1 MTNKNY
7 FDTPILL
14 ISWCRPEKTLK
25 IIERMKVIKPN
36 KLYLASDGPISNDKK
51 NKKKVRLN
59 RELLND
65 KINWLCEKRILYSDI
80 NQGCKYG
87 VSNAINWFF
96 ENETEGII
104 LEDDCLPH
112 LDFFYFCRDL
122 LKIYRDDKRIW
133 SITGQNMQNNKTYGD
148 GSYYFSKY
156 SHCWGWASWRRCWEK
171 YDRDIKSWPAN
182 KEINNLKNIFEN
194 KKEIKFWS
202 RILDNLYY
210 ESRPDTWDYQ
220 WSYTCF
226 INSGLTIVP
235 NKNLIENIGFDQEA
249 THTKENFID
258 LSIEDFSV
266 FSSGLIPIKHPENI
280 IQNKKADKYTKLIC
294 YSGINLTSIEG
305 IKIFLKKLKYKIKGF
320 IFI

>member
-1 MTNKNY
+1 MINNNY

-14 ISWCRPEKTLK
+14 ISWCRPEKTQK
-25 IIERMKVIKPN
+25 IIERIKSIRPK
-36 KLYLASDGPISNDKK
+36 KLYLASDGPISNDEK
-51 NKKKVRLN
+51 NKKKVELN
-59 RELLND
+59 RALLNKEID
-65 KINWLCEKRILYSDI
+65 WLCEKKILYSDF

-122 LKIYRDDKRIW
+122 LKIYRDDERIW
-133 SITGQNMQNNKTYGD
+133 SITGQNMQNNKIHGRA
-148 GSYYFSKY
+148 SYYFSKY
-156 SHCWGWASWRRCWEK
+156 SHCWGWASWRRCWDK

-182 KEINNLKNIFEN
+182 KELHNLKNIFEN
-194 KKEIKFWS
+194 KKETKFWS
-202 RILDNLYY
+202 NILDNLYY

-220 WSYTCF
+220 WTYTCF

-249 THTKENFID
+249 THTKENFLD
-258 LSIEDFSV
+258 LSIEDFSI
-266 FSSGLIPIKHPENI
+266 FSSGLTPIKHPENI
-280 IQNKKADKYTKLIC
+280 IPNKQADKYTELIC
-294 YSGINLTSIEG
+294 YSGINLMSIEG
-305 IKIFLKKLKYKIKGF
+305 IKIFIRKLKYKIKSF
-320 IFI
+320 IFN